1 MPWGFEGIQAIRPA
15 VPVSQLPMMDGL
27 GEGRTLADRGTGGYE
42 RSTNTEV
49 LTRLTSPSEK
59 CRKFDTN
66 LRCNFRDELQ
76 AARPLTDE
84 SQSLDRSHWSTC
96 SIASSTSGTRPAPK
110 VKLCWP
116 SETECTIICLAYS
129 RTEVS

>member
-15 VPVSQLPMMDGL
+15 GDVRQLLMMAGL
-27 GEGRTLADRGTGGYE
+27 GGGRTKAERG
-42 RSTNTEV
+42 
-49 LTRLTSPSEK
+49 
-59 CRKFDTN
+59 
-66 LRCNFRDELQ
+66 FRDELQ

-84 SQSLDRSHWSTC
+84 SQSLDRSPWPTC
-96 SIASSTSGTRPAPK
+96 SIASSTSGTRPAPE
-110 VKLCWP
+110 VKLCCP